1 MCLRYSLK
9 MLQNKEI
16 ECAKKYLY
24 LALVFDEN
32 IKQDKRYMD
41 LWNIIMAEDKFDD
54 KLERF
59 EKEYILTR
67 TISYDPPEDYIELD
81 MD

>member
-1 MCLRYSLK
+1 
-9 MLQNKEI
+9 
-16 ECAKKYLY
+16 
-24 LALVFDEN
+24 
-32 IKQDKRYMD
+32 MD